1 MTRRTTAKTWTL
13 VVAYAIGMAFLEAA
27 CVYYLRAML
36 HRLEPY
42 QPNPLPIVGVLGTVE
57 VLREAAT
64 LAMLAA
70 VGALAGHTWRT
81 RLGYTAIAFGVWD
94 IGYYAFLKV
103 MCGWPQSLLDWDVLF
118 LIPVPWWGP
127 VLAPVCIAALM
138 IVGGT
143 LVCRRP
149 TEQAADRVEV
159 KLWGLT
165 CLGVPLALYTFTAN
179 SLDAVWHG
187 IDARNAALP
196 VTFDWPLFIVA
207 LVLMAIPIAYL
218 ARPSPKGVL
227 EGTRAIRAPSPP

>member
-1 MTRRTTAKTWTL
+1 MTHRTTAKTWTL
-13 VVAYAIGMAFLEAA
+13 VVAYAVGMAFLEAA
-27 CVYYLRAML
+27 CVYYLRAMV
-36 HRLEPY
+36 HRIEPY

-81 RLGYTAIAFGVWD
+81 RLGYTAVAFGVWD

-127 VLAPVCIAALM
+127 VLAPMCIAVLM

-143 LVCRRP
+143 LVSGRP
-149 TEQAADRVEV
+149 IEHPVDRVEV
-159 KLWGLT
+159 KLWGLM
-165 CLGVPLALYTFTAN
+165 CLGVALALYTFVAN
-179 SLDAVWHG
+179 SLSAVWHG
-187 IDARNAALP
+187 VDVKGAALP
-196 VTFDWPLFIVA
+196 VTFDWPIFIVG
-207 LVLMAIPIAYL
+207 LMLMAIPVAYL
-218 ARPSPKGVL
+218 ARPSPKDVL
-227 EGTRAIRAPSPP
+227 EDTRAMRAPSPP

>member
-1 MTRRTTAKTWTL
+1 MTRRTAKTWTL

-27 CVYYLRAML
+27 CVYYLRAMV

-64 LAMLAA
+64 LAMIAA

-127 VLAPVCIAALM
+127 VLAPVCIAVLM

-149 TEQAADRVEV
+149 IEHAVDRVEV

-165 CLGVPLALYTFTAN
+165 WLGVALALYTFMAN
-179 SLDAVWHG
+179 SLDAVRHG
-187 IDARNAALP
+187 IDAKNAALP
-196 VTFDWPLFIVA
+196 VAFDWPIFIVA

-218 ARPSPKGVL
+218 ARPSPKDVL
-227 EGTRAIRAPSPP
+227 EGTRAIRARSPL